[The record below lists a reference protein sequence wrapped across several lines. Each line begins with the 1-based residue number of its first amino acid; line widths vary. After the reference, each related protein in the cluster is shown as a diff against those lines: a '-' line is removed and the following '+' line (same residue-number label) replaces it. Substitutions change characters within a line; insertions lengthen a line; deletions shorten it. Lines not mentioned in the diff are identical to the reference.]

1 MIEAWLVLPAFGLA
15 YLVSA
20 PGSAGRR
27 VRQLA
32 VAGVVAAWCR
42 CRG

>member
-1 MIEAWLVLPAFGLA
+1 MIEAWLVLPALGLA

-20 PGSAGRR
+20 PGSARRR

-32 VAGVVAAWCR
+32 VAGAAA
-42 CRG
+42 GLVSLS